1 MYVCV
6 CVCIYIYIY
15 IYICIYI
22 LGVARYTN
30 VMVRGSLFDT
40 ISVQQKK
47 KKFYYARFLNLF

>member
-6 CVCIYIYIY
+6 YIY
-15 IYICIYI
+15 IYI

-40 ISVQQKK
+40 ISVQQKN